1 MQTSEHPVTALLR
14 QRLNAALAPEQLELS
29 DDSHLHA
36 GHAGAQAGGRHYS
49 LKILSNRFIG
59 LSPVAQHRLV
69 YDSVKDLM
77 PHPVHALALLTLSP
91 AASTHDN
98 LKGNI

>member
-14 QRLNAALAPEQLELS
+14 QRLNAALAPEQLELT

-36 GHAGAQAGGRHYS
+36 GHAGAQGGGRHYS

-98 LKGNI
+98 LKGNT